1 MRTNVAEWIK
11 EDKEKW
17 FNGYTCLML
26 NMFGELQ
33 EYKYVEFDKF
43 NLKSFKNKGYYD
55 LFYSPNTFK
64 SMKRDKA
71 HLLQLRMLWQDL
83 DGVND
88 VEATIKAIDKLVMDR
103 KIPKYHKIVNSGR
116 GLHIKWI
123 IRDYSGSPRNIKAWE
138 SLQRYLYKQLKGLGA
153 DRNALD
159 VARVLRVPGTINSK
173 SNTTVQELLNNNIL
187 CYDLYELYDQYIYK
201 PYKEHEK
208 VQKKEKNKSKV
219 RLLTSSY
226 NLNKSRLM
234 DLEKLLELRHNE
246 MYGTRNKFLMLYGTY
261 YLLCGASSEATE
273 EKLIELNNI
282 IISKKKASK
291 SEIKTIIR
299 NGEKRALD
307 SKENSNVLPKNETII
322 EMLQVTSEEQRALKT
337 IIDKDIKDNRRN
349 ERKRENRRN
358 EEGLTSREQKKQDLI
373 KKVQKLRAKGLNN
386 NEISEK
392 LNISVRQV
400 QRYKSML

>member
-1 MRTNVAEWIK
+1 MRTTVAEWIK

-103 KIPKYHKIVNSGR
+103 KIPKYHKIINSGR

-123 IRDYSGSPRNIKAWE
+123 IRDYAGTQRNIKAWE

-201 PYKEHEK
+201 PYKEREK
-208 VQKKEKNKSKV
+208 VQKREKNKSKV
-219 RLLTSSY
+219 RLFVNSY

-234 DLEKLLELRHNE
+234 DLEKLLKLRNNE

-261 YLLCGASSEATE
+261 FLLLGA
-273 EKLIELNNI
+273 
-282 IISKKKASK
+282 
-291 SEIKTIIR
+291 
-299 NGEKRALD
+299 
-307 SKENSNVLPKNETII
+307 
-322 EMLQVTSEEQRALKT
+322 
-337 IIDKDIKDNRRN
+337 
-349 ERKRENRRN
+349 
-358 EEGLTSREQKKQDLI
+358 
-373 KKVQKLRAKGLNN
+373 
-386 NEISEK
+386 
-392 LNISVRQV
+392 
-400 QRYKSML
+400 

>member
-1 MRTNVAEWIK
+1 MRTTVAEWIK

-17 FNGYTCLML
+17 FNGYTCLMI

-33 EYKYVEFDKF
+33 EYQYLEFDKF
-43 NLKSFKNKGYYD
+43 NMKKFKGYYD
-55 LFYSPNTFK
+55 IFYSPNTFK
-64 SMKRDKA
+64 SKKRTKDNV
-71 HLLQLRMLWQDL
+71 LQLRMLWQDL
-83 DGVND
+83 DNVED
-88 VEATIKAIDKLVMDR
+88 VEATIKAIDKLVADK
-103 KIPKYHKIVNSGR
+103 KIPKYHKIINSGR

-123 IRDYSGSPRNIKAWE
+123 IRDYAGTKKNIRAWE

-159 VARVLRVPGTINSK
+159 VARVLRVVGSINSK
-173 SNTTVQELLNNNIL
+173 SDTIVKELVNNNLL
-187 CYDLYELYDQYIYK
+187 CYDLWELYDKFIYK
-201 PYKEHEK
+201 SKEHK
-208 VQKKEKNKSKV
+208 TINKDIKNKSKV
-219 RLLTSSY
+219 RLFTSNY

-234 DLEKLLELRHNE
+234 DLEKLLELRNNE
-246 MYGTRNKFLMLYGTY
+246 IYGTRNKFLMLYGTY

-273 EKLIELNNI
+273 QRLLELNNI
-282 IISKKKASK
+282 IISKKRTSK

-299 NGEKRALD
+299 NGLKRLD
-307 SKENSNVLPKNETII
+307 IDKAPLPKNKTII

-358 EEGLTSREQKKQDLI
+358 EEGLTNREKKKQDLI
-373 KKVQKLRAKGLNN
+373 KNVQKLKNEGLNN
-386 NEISEK
+386 TEIAEK

-400 QRYKSML
+400 QRYKSMS

>member
-17 FNGYTCLML
+17 SNGYVSLMI
-26 NMFGELQ
+26 NMLGELQ
-33 EYKYVEFDKF
+33 TYDYIEYDKF
-43 NLKSFKNKGYYD
+43 NMKKFKGYYD
-55 LFYSPNTFK
+55 IFYSPNTFK
-64 SMKRDKA
+64 SKKRTKDNV
-71 HLLQLRMLWQDL
+71 LQLRMLWQDL
-83 DGVND
+83 DNVED
-88 VEATIKAIDKLVMDR
+88 VEATIKAIDKLVADK
-103 KIPKYHKIVNSGR
+103 KIPKYHKIINSGR

-123 IRDYSGSPRNIKAWE
+123 IRDYAGTKKNIKAWE

-159 VARVLRVPGTINSK
+159 VARVLRVVGSINSK
-173 SNTTVQELLNNNIL
+173 SDTIVKELVNNNII
-187 CYDLYELYDQYIYK
+187 CYDLWELYNKFIYK
-201 PYKEHEK
+201 SKEYKAINK
-208 VQKKEKNKSKV
+208 DIKNKSKV
-219 RLLTSSY
+219 RLFTSNY

-234 DLEKLLELRHNE
+234 DLEKLLKLRNNE

-273 EKLIELNNI
+273 QRLLELNNI
-282 IISKKKASK
+282 IISKKRTSK

-299 NGEKRALD
+299 NGLKRLD
-307 SKENSNVLPKNETII
+307 IDKAPLPKNKTII

-373 KKVQKLRAKGLNN
+373 KNIKKLKAKGLNN
-386 NEISEK
+386 TEIAEK
-392 LNISVRQV
+392 LNIN
-400 QRYKSML
+400 KSTVSKYLKL